1 MRTGRV
7 RMTNRSLIIHKNE
20 RFVEAFGNF
29 LILNQKWMKVKQQQ
43 PQQQQQL
50 HTRKRKKKMAIAQ

>member
-1 MRTGRV
+1 
-7 RMTNRSLIIHKNE
+7 MTNRSLIIHKNE